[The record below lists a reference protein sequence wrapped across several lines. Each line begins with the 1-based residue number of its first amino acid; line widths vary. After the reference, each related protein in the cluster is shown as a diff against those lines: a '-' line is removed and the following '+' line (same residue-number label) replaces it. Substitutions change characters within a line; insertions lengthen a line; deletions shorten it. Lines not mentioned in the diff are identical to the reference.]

1 MIAREMIRRQ
11 NIAEVLR
18 EYGVAEEEF
27 LRWLEEGEVAE
38 YLYRMAKT
46 KAMAK
51 VSELWLKLEKM
62 AAAGDLK
69 AIKLYYDL
77 CDRMRSE
84 EKDSPCLT
92 NPEVDRIR
100 QELFGNEQSED
111 S

>member
-11 NIAEVLR
+11 NVAEVLR
-18 EYGVAEEEF
+18 EHGVSEEEF

-69 AIKLYYDL
+69 AMKLYYDL

-84 EKDSPCLT
+84 EKGSEVGAD
-92 NPEVDRIR
+92 PEIDRIR
-100 QELFGNEQSED
+100 QELFGNGQAER
-111 S
+111 